1 MRSRRLTPPVRRTAR
16 RWRTPPAILHGGE
29 AFEGAAV
36 LDEMPGPLGVLL
48 FQVARDVYL
57 WAGTPP
63 EEREGLFQPRADTAL
78 AEMLREADADVQL
91 ELAVMP
97 LVRMADAPELAQE
110 EQVAVA
116 CQHVARW
123 ADVNGHLETA
133 IAFAQGA
140 AVVLPTDAAASFAVG
155 RLARRRAE
163 YARAE
168 TWYRRAVALGRQSGD
183 WASYSMAF
191 GGLGN
196 LYAQRGNLPVARR
209 FHLRALRSA
218 RRHSLRALHGSALH
232 DLFVLAA
239 QMGQPD
245 AAESL
250 ARQAFDMYGTDHP
263 RLVFLAADV
272 AYLWMER
279 GRFAP
284 ALAVFQALVHHL
296 RRHEDLITQANMV
309 RAAAGAGERRLF
321 EQTFEEVWDRV
332 ARTQNLENAAA
343 VMLELARGA
352 TMLGE
357 WERAERAAER
367 AAQIARERAEGKVLL
382 SAEAVLDQVR
392 RNRGVRARAA
402 AAAPPPEPETA
413 ARAQTFA
420 QDLVRTLNA
429 VLVSR

>member
-36 LDEMPGPLGVLL
+36 LDEMKGPLGVLL
-48 FQVARDVYL
+48 FQLARDVYL
-57 WAGTPP
+57 WANTPP
-63 EEREGLFQPRADTAL
+63 EEREALFQARADEVLTG
-78 AEMLREADADVQL
+78 MLHEANADVQL
-91 ELAVMP
+91 ELALLP
-97 LVRMADAPELAQE
+97 LVRMTNAPDSAHED
-110 EQVAVA
+110 QVAVA

-123 ADVNGHLETA
+123 ADLNGHLETA
-133 IAFAQGA
+133 IAYAQGA
-140 AVVLPTDAAASFAVG
+140 AVVLPADAAASFAVG

-196 LYAQRGNLPVARR
+196 LYAQRGNLPMARR
-209 FHLRALRSA
+209 FHLRALRAA

-245 AAESL
+245 TAESL
-250 ARQAFDMYGTDHP
+250 ARQAFDAYGTDHP

-284 ALAVFQALVHHL
+284 ALTVFQALVHHL
-296 RRHEDLITQANMV
+296 RSHEDLITQANMV

-321 EQTFEEVWDRV
+321 EQTFAEVWDRV
-332 ARTQNLENAAA
+332 TRTQNLDNAAA
-343 VMLELARGA
+343 VMLELAHGA

-357 WERAERAAER
+357 WDKAERAAER
-367 AAQIARERAEGKVLL
+367 ATQVARERGEGKVLL
-382 SAEAVLDQVR
+382 SAEAVVDQVR
-392 RNRGVRARAA
+392 RTRGLKARIAA
-402 AAAPPPEPETA
+402 TPPPPEPETA
-413 ARAQTFA
+413 ERAQTFA

-429 VLVSR
+429 VLVAG